1 MTSEGYVQ
9 RNDKGSGRQVVRVG
23 SRSSFFLL
31 GMMHKQAAKLQPEPV
46 VQVLII
52 LSVARMES
60 KKGA

>member
-1 MTSEGYVQ
+1 MFREMTKGQGGRWSEWAAE
-9 RNDKGSGRQVVRVG
+9 VV
-23 SRSSFFLL
+23 FFLL